1 MHCTIGNICTRNDY
15 DKFEKPNGKTI
26 VNVGIRDITILK
38 VVMDRLTKFCFSF
51 FGSLQ
56 H

>member
-1 MHCTIGNICTRNDY
+1 MHCTIGNICTQNDY

-38 VVMDRLTKFCFSF
+38 VMNNDD
-51 FGSLQ
+51 GSLNQ
-56 H
+56 IWIFIF